1 MLDVVTL
8 GEAMVLLVPDRSG
21 LLRYANRF
29 ERSVAGA
36 ESNLA
41 VGLARLRHRVG
52 WISRLGADEFGA
64 YVNSFI
70 RGEGIDVSQ
79 VARDETAPT
88 AVFFKERRRK
98 GATRVYYYR
107 SGSAASRMS
116 PDDLDPAYLQQ
127 AKYLHLT
134 GITPA
139 LSSSCRDVVQEA
151 VDIASTANVVVSFD
165 PNLRLKL
172 WSLREARDVLLG
184 IIKKVQLVLTS
195 REEAEQLTG
204 RDDPEKAGR
213 ALLELGPERVVVKL
227 GADGALAL
235 SEDRAVREPAI
246 DVEEVE
252 AVGAGDAFN
261 AGFLSG
267 QLRGWDVRKSLR
279 LGNVMGGL
287 AVTVPG
293 DVEGVP
299 TWKEVQPFFGGER
312 SVAR

>member
-8 GEAMVLLVPDRSG
+8 GEAMVLLVPDRLG

-36 ESNLA
+36 ESNVA
-41 VGLARLRHRVG
+41 VGLARLHHRVG
-52 WISRLGADEFGA
+52 WISRLGEDEFGA
-64 YVNSFI
+64 YLSSFI
-70 RGEGIDVSQ
+70 RGEGVDVSQ

-116 PDDLDPAYLQQ
+116 PDDLDPAYIQQ

-139 LSSSCRDVVQEA
+139 LSSSCRDTVQEA
-151 VDIASTANVVVSFD
+151 LDIAATADVAISFD

-195 REEAEQLTG
+195 GEEARQLTG
-204 RDDPEKAGR
+204 LDDPKKAGR
-213 ALLELGPERVVVKL
+213 ALLGMGPEQVVVKL
-227 GADGALAL
+227 GAEGALAL
-235 SEDRAVREPAI
+235 SEDHAVREPALE
-246 DVEEVE
+246 VEEVE

-279 LGNVMGGL
+279 LGNIMGGL

-299 TWKEVQPFFGGER
+299 TWKEVQHFFGGER
-312 SVAR
+312 SAAR